1 MSSEPVDFLVVIPT
15 FRRLK
20 YLRDAIEGVLSQT
33 GVSKRIIVVDDSP
46 EGSAESVANGFGNK
60 DIIYLR
66 NMFPTGGW
74 PSKVRN
80 FGLQKAAELGIEP
93 LFVHFLDDDDIPVE
107 GIYSA
112 VKLVFADNPNI
123 GVVFGT
129 LVPFCEFSEDETRR
143 DLQENQLQEVRSWR
157 AYATVI
163 TKLYSKVNTIN
174 WSLGQ
179 WLFRQHSRF
188 SHELFLCSGGM
199 IRYKNAIELNG
210 FDPNTRITED
220 YEFYTRAII
229 RFGVYFLNRPSAMY
243 RVGNVDSL
251 WNPLGLEGARKSEH
265 ENEFGRILKLRQMRL
280 REEMGNDLKFYFNKI
295 VLRLV
300 LLLLGKTIVG
310 RLVKSEI
317 RENFS

>member
-15 FRRLK
+15 FRRPK
-20 YLRDAIEGVLSQT
+20 YLRDAIEGVLLQT
-33 GVSKRIIVVDDSP
+33 EVSIKIIVVDDSP

-66 NMFPTGGW
+66 NLFPTGGW

-80 FGLQKAAELGIEP
+80 YGFEKAAELGIEP
-93 LFVHFLDDDDIPVE
+93 IFVHFLDDDDIPVE

-112 VKLVFADNPNI
+112 VKLVFDKNPNI

-129 LVPFCEFSEDETRR
+129 LVPFCDFSQNETQRE
-143 DLQENQLQEVRSWR
+143 LQKNQLEEVRRWR

-163 TKLYSKVNTIN
+163 TKLYDKANNIN
-174 WSLGQ
+174 RSLGQ

-199 IRYKNAIELNG
+199 IRYKHAKDLNG

-229 RFGVYFLNRPSAMY
+229 RFGVHFLNRPSAMY

-251 WNPLGLEGARKSEH
+251 WNPLGLEGERKSEH
-265 ENEFGRILKLRQMRL
+265 ENEFGRILKLRQLRL

-310 RLVKSEI
+310 KLVKSEMQ
-317 RENFS
+317 ENFS